1 MMATVAAPFQK
12 IKHGLFMSDTN
23 HTTEPGAPHLFC
35 FGLGYS
41 AGWLAREL
49 QHQGWR
55 ISGTHRAQDM
65 KGYQPAP
72 GRYAFDR
79 DHPLED
85 FDAVFADVTHVLISA
100 PPDAAGDPVLDVHGD
115 DLIRHARHIQWL
127 GYLSTV
133 GVYGNTDGKPV
144 NETSRLLP
152 TQERSRFRGLAETRW
167 QNLAVRAQL
176 PLHVFRL
183 AGIYGPGRS
192 PLDKVRA
199 GRMQRV
205 TKPGH
210 LFSRIH
216 VADIA
221 NVLKASMAK
230 PNPGSI
236 YNVADDNPAQP
247 SDVIAYAC
255 ELLGVEPPAEVSF
268 DEALPTMSPMQQT
281 FWADNRLIMNDKI
294 KDELGV
300 QLDYPDYKS
309 GLQAVLAVEG
319 V

>member
-1 MMATVAAPFQK
+1 MAATFAATLTKGKAATMTAP
-12 IKHGLFMSDTN
+12 T
-23 HTTEPGAPHLFC
+23 PHLFC

-41 AGWLAREL
+41 ATWLAREL
-49 QHQGWR
+49 AGQGWR
-55 ISGTHRAQDM
+55 VSGTHR
-65 KGYQPAP
+65 P
-72 GRYAFDR
+72 GDRRQGEFETFAFDR
-79 DHPLED
+79 TVPLGD
-85 FDAVFADVTHVLISA
+85 FDAAFETVTHVLVSV

-115 DLIRHARHIQWL
+115 DLARHGGHIQWL

-133 GVYGNTDGKPV
+133 GVYGDTGGKPV
-144 NETSRLLP
+144 SETSRLLP

-167 QNLAVRAQL
+167 QNLAARAQL

-199 GRMQRV
+199 GRAQRIAR
-205 TKPGH
+205 PGH

-221 NVLKASMAK
+221 EVLKASMAK
-230 PNPGSI
+230 PNPGGV
-236 YNVADDNPAQP
+236 YNVCDDDPAEP
-247 SDVIAYAC
+247 SDVIRYAC
-255 ELLGVEPPAEVSF
+255 ELLGAPVP
-268 DEALPTMSPMQQT
+268 DEIPFEDALATMGAMQRT
-281 FWADNRLIMNDKI
+281 FWADNRLVMNDKI

-300 QLDYPDYKS
+300 KLNYPDYKS

-319 V
+319 M

>member
-1 MMATVAAPFQK
+1 MINKT
-12 IKHGLFMSDTN
+12 
-23 HTTEPGAPHLFC
+23 PHLFC

-41 AGWLAREL
+41 ARWLAREL
-49 QHQGWR
+49 KNEGWR
-55 ISGTHRAQDM
+55 VSGTHRFGEETREQASDEN
-65 KGYQPAP
+65 
-72 GRYAFDR
+72 RLVFDR
-79 DHPLED
+79 DHPLAD
-85 FDAVFADVTHVLISA
+85 FDILFADVTHVLVSV
-100 PPDAAGDPVLDVHGD
+100 PPDGAGDPVLDVHGQ
-115 DLIRHARHIQWL
+115 DLARHAAHIQWL

-133 GVYGNTDGKPV
+133 GVYGNTGGKPV

-167 QNLAVRAQL
+167 QNLAVRSRLALQ
-176 PLHVFRL
+176 VFRL

-192 PLDKVRA
+192 PFDKVRA
-199 GRMQRV
+199 GRAQRIHS
-205 TKPGH
+205 PGH

-230 PNPGSI
+230 PDPGGI
-236 YNVADDNPAQP
+236 YNVCDDDPAQP
-247 SDVIAYAC
+247 SDVIKYAC
-255 ELLGVEPPAEVSF
+255 ELLGKPVPKEIPYE
-268 DEALPTMSPMQQT
+268 EAVQTMSPMAQT

-300 QLDYPDYKS
+300 KLLYPDYKS
-309 GLQAVLAVEG
+309 GLKAVLEAEG

>member
-1 MMATVAAPFQK
+1 MNTQ
-12 IKHGLFMSDTN
+12 T
-23 HTTEPGAPHLFC
+23 PHLFC

-41 AGWLAREL
+41 ASWLARDL
-49 QHQGWR
+49 QNQGWR
-55 ISGTHRAQDM
+55 VSGTHRFGETSGSGAL
-65 KGYQPAP
+65 
-72 GRYAFDR
+72 AFDR
-79 DHPLED
+79 DHPLKD
-85 FDAVFADVTHVLISA
+85 FDTLFDDVTHVLISV
-100 PPDAAGDPVLDVHGD
+100 PPDGAGDPVLDIHGD
-115 DLIRHARHIQWL
+115 DLARHAKHIDWM

-133 GVYGNTDGKPV
+133 GVYGDTGGKPV

-167 QNLAVRAQL
+167 QNLSVRSQL

-199 GRMQRV
+199 GRAQRIAS
-205 TKPGH
+205 PGH

-221 NVLKASMAK
+221 GVLKASMAK
-230 PNPGSI
+230 PNPGGV
-236 YNVADDNPAQP
+236 YNLCDDDPAEP
-247 SDVIAYAC
+247 SAVIKFAC
-255 ELLGVEPPAEVSF
+255 ELLGAPVPEEVPF
-268 DEALPTMSPMQQT
+268 EEALKTMSPMAQT
-281 FWADNRLIMNDKI
+281 FWADNRLVLNDKI

-300 QLDYPDYKS
+300 KLDYPDYKS

-319 V
+319 M

>member
-1 MMATVAAPFQK
+1 MNTK
-12 IKHGLFMSDTN
+12 T
-23 HTTEPGAPHLFC
+23 PHLFC

-41 AGWLAREL
+41 ASWLARDL
-49 QHQGWR
+49 QGQGWR
-55 ISGTHRAQDM
+55 VSGTHRPDDEKSM
-65 KGYQPAP
+65 G
-72 GRYAFDR
+72 GLVFDR
-79 DHPLED
+79 DHPLDD
-85 FDAVFADVTHVLISA
+85 FDAVFADVTHVLLSV
-100 PPDAAGDPVLDVHGD
+100 PPDGAGDPVLDVHGD
-115 DLIRHARHIQWL
+115 DLVRHAGHIDWM

-167 QNLAVRAQL
+167 QNLAVRSQL

-199 GRMQRV
+199 GRAQRIAS
-205 TKPGH
+205 PGH

-221 NVLKASMAK
+221 NVLKASMAH
-230 PNPGSI
+230 PNPGGI
-236 YNVADDNPAQP
+236 YNVCDDDPAQP
-247 SDVIAYAC
+247 SDVIKYAC
-255 ELLGVEPPAEVSF
+255 ELLNAPVPGEISF
-268 DEALPTMSPMQQT
+268 EDALVTMSPMAQT
-281 FWADNRLIMNDKI
+281 FWADNRLVLNDKI

-300 QLDYPDYKS
+300 KLDYPDYKS

-319 V
+319 M